1 MLSKILIIFEFKK
14 LIYFQE
20 VLDKACISK
29 TIEKL
34 MGTKFSDSKLEY
46 YIEEKMKIQQTTYMI
61 QGQTSGV

>member
-34 MGTKFSDSKLEY
+34 MGTKFSKLEY
-46 YIEEKMKIQQTTYMI
+46 YIEEKINIQQTTYMI